1 MRITDLQTVVVDFYR
16 TNLVF
21 VLVRTDEGLTG
32 VAEATLEGQEAAVQ
46 GALAIVRDAVRGKDP
61 SRISSIVYDLNRDG
75 YWRGGPVTMTA
86 LSALET
92 ALWDLKARA
101 LGVPVFELLG
111 GRTRDRVR
119 AYANGWF
126 SGASRPEDFADAA
139 VATVAQGFRGLK
151 WDPFEAADLTVT
163 AGDLR
168 RMLEPV
174 AAVREAVG
182 DDVDLFIEG
191 HGRFDVPTAI
201 RVAREL
207 EQYRPVFFEE
217 PCPPDGIDALI
228 EIRSKSP
235 IPIAAGERWFGR
247 HAFVPVLA
255 RGGVDYIQPDVT
267 HAGGISEMTFLSTL
281 AAAHYV
287 PFAPHNPSGPLSTA
301 ATLQLAAA
309 LPNFRYLEIMAVDV
323 PWRSDISDE
332 HLVLTPEGDVMIPER
347 PGLGIELD
355 LDAIA
360 DHPYVPHP
368 MRIFS
373 DSVADIRPADARSY
387 FHSPEDARAPEQ
399 DAAHRAATGAATDAA
414 ADAAADAERIA

>member
-1 MRITDLQTVVVDFYR
+1 MRITALETVVVDFYR

-21 VLVRTDEGLTG
+21 LILNTDEGLTG
-32 VAEATLEGQEAAVQ
+32 VAEATLEGQEHAVR
-46 GALAIVRDAVRGKDP
+46 GAIAVLAEAVRGKDP
-61 SRISSIVYDLNRDG
+61 LRISQTIYEANRDA

-86 LSALET
+86 LSALEM
-92 ALWDLKARA
+92 AMWDVSSRA
-101 LGVPVFELLG
+101 LEVPVHRMLG
-111 GRTRDRVR
+111 GQVRDRVR

-126 SGASRPEDFADAA
+126 SGARTPEDFAAAA
-139 VATVAQGFRGLK
+139 VATVEQGFRGLK
-151 WDPFEAADLTVT
+151 WDPFEAADLQVT
-163 AGDLR
+163 PRDLR
-168 RMLEPV
+168 RLLEPV

-182 DDVDLFIEG
+182 DDIELFIEG

-207 EQYRPVFFEE
+207 ERFQPVFFEE
-217 PCPPDGIDALI
+217 PSPPEGIDALI

-235 IPIAAGERWFGR
+235 VAIAAGERWFGR

-255 RGGVDYIQPDVT
+255 RNAVDFVQPDIT
-267 HAGGISEMTFLSTL
+267 HSGGFLELSFISTL

-332 HLVLTPEGDVMIPER
+332 ALVLTPDGDVMIPSGA
-347 PGLGIELD
+347 GLGIELD
-355 LDAIA
+355 FDAIA
-360 DHPYVPHP
+360 EHPYSPHP
-368 MRIFS
+368 MRLFS
-373 DSVADIRPADARSY
+373 DTVADIRPPDARSY
-387 FHSPEDARAPEQ
+387 FNLVP
-399 DAAHRAATGAATDAA
+399 ATVP
-414 ADAAADAERIA
+414 

>member
-1 MRITDLQTVVVDFYR
+1 MKITDVETLVVDFYR
-16 TNLVF
+16 TNLLF
-21 VLVRTDEGLTG
+21 VRVHTDEGLVG
-32 VAEATLEGQEAAVQ
+32 VAEATLEGQEHAVQ
-46 GALAIVRDAVRGKDP
+46 GAVRVVADAVRGRDP
-61 SRISSIVYDLNRDG
+61 RQISRIVYELNRDG

-86 LSALET
+86 LSAIET

-101 LGVPVFELLG
+101 FDVPVYELLG
-111 GRTRDRVR
+111 GRCRDRVR

-126 SGASRPEDFADAA
+126 SGARTPEQFAEAA

-151 WDPFEAADLTVT
+151 WDPFEASDLTLT

-174 AAVREAVG
+174 AAVRAAVG

-207 EQYRPVFFEE
+207 EQFQPVFFEE
-217 PCPPDGIDALI
+217 PSPPDGIEALA

-235 IPIAAGERWFGR
+235 VAIAAGERWFGR

-255 RGGVDYIQPDVT
+255 RGAVDYIQPDVT
-267 HAGGISEMTFLSTL
+267 HAGGMSELSFLSTL
-281 AAAHYV
+281 AAAYYV

-301 ATLQLAAA
+301 ATLQLGAA

-323 PWRSDISDE
+323 PWRSDISNE
-332 HLVLTPEGDVMIPER
+332 HLVLTAEGDVMIPER
-347 PGLGIELD
+347 PGLGIDLD

-360 DHPYVPHP
+360 EHPYQPHP
-368 MRIFS
+368 MRLFS
-373 DSVADIRPADARSY
+373 DAVADIRPEGARSY
-387 FHSPEDARAPEQ
+387 FHEPEP
-399 DAAHRAATGAATDAA
+399 AATLHRRPEALVT
-414 ADAAADAERIA
+414 R

>member
-1 MRITDLQTVVVDFYR
+1 MSPMKIIDLDTVVVDFYR

-21 VLVRTDEGLTG
+21 VILRTDEGATG
-32 VAEATLEGQEAAVQ
+32 IAEATLEGQEHAVR
-46 GALAIVRDAVRGKDP
+46 GAVRVLADAVRGRDP
-61 SRISSIVYDLNRDG
+61 GPISRLVYEAKRDA

-86 LSALET
+86 LSAFET
-92 ALWDLKARA
+92 ALWDLKART
-101 LGVPVFELLG
+101 LGVPVHELLG
-111 GRTRDRVR
+111 GRFRDRVR

-126 SGASRPEDFADAA
+126 SGARTPEDFAAA
-139 VATVAQGFRGLK
+139 ARATVAQGFRGLK
-151 WDPFEAADLTVT
+151 WDPFEAADLTVET
-163 AGDLR
+163 RDLG

-174 AAVREAVG
+174 AAVRDAVG

-191 HGRFDVPTAI
+191 HGRFDVPTAV

-217 PCPPDGIDALI
+217 PCPPDGVDALI
-228 EIRSKSP
+228 EVRSKSP
-235 IPIAAGERWFGR
+235 VPIAAGERWFGR
-247 HAFVPVLA
+247 ETFVPVLTRSA
-255 RGGVDYIQPDVT
+255 IDYVQPDVT
-267 HAGGISEMTFLSTL
+267 HAGGLMELSFISTL
-281 AAAHYV
+281 AAQQYI

-323 PWRSDISDE
+323 PWRADISNE
-332 HLVLTPEGDVMIPER
+332 ALVLTEDGDVLIPDG

-360 DHPYVPHP
+360 EHPYSPHP

-373 DSVADIRPADARSY
+373 DAVADIRPADARSY
-387 FHSPEDARAPEQ
+387 FHAPQRGE
-399 DAAHRAATGAATDAA
+399 AVA
-414 ADAAADAERIA
+414 

>member
-1 MRITDLQTVVVDFYR
+1 MRITGLDTVVVDFYR

-21 VLVRTDEGLTG
+21 VLLHTDEGLTG
-32 VAEATLEGQEAAVQ
+32 VAEATLEGQEHAIRGAV
-46 GALAIVRDAVRGKDP
+46 AVLSDAVRGKDP
-61 SRISSIVYDLNRDG
+61 SRISRLVYELNRDG

-86 LSALET
+86 LSAVET
-92 ALWDLKARA
+92 ALWDLKGKQ
-101 LGVPVFELLG
+101 LGVPVAELLG
-111 GRTRDRVR
+111 GAFRDRIR

-126 SGASRPEDFADAA
+126 SGATEPEDFAAAA

-151 WDPFEAADLTVT
+151 WDPFEAADLTVG
-163 AGDLR
+163 AADLQ

-174 AAVREAVG
+174 AAVRAAVG
-182 DDVDLFIEG
+182 DDVDIFIEG

-207 EQYRPVFFEE
+207 ERFHPVFFEE
-217 PCPPDGIDALI
+217 PCPPDGIDALV

-235 IPIAAGERWFGR
+235 VPIAAGERWFGR
-247 HAFVPVLA
+247 SAFVPVLA
-255 RGGVDYIQPDVT
+255 RGAVDYIQPDVT
-267 HAGGISEMTFLSTL
+267 HAGGMSELSFLSTL
-281 AAAHYV
+281 AAHHYI

-301 ATLQLAAA
+301 ATLQLAGT

-332 HLVLTPEGDVMIPER
+332 HLVLVDGDVLIPQR

-360 DHPYVPHP
+360 EHPFSPHP
-368 MRIFS
+368 MRIFT
-373 DSVADIRPADARSY
+373 DAVADIRPADARSY
-387 FHSPEDARAPEQ
+387 FHPTERSPLE
-399 DAAHRAATGAATDAA
+399 
-414 ADAAADAERIA
+414 ERIA

>member
-1 MRITDLQTVVVDFYR
+1 MKVTGLETVVVDFYR
-16 TNLVF
+16 TNLIF
-21 VLVRTDEGLTG
+21 VLLHTDEGLTG
-32 VAEATLEGQEAAVQ
+32 VAEATLEGQEH
-46 GALAIVRDAVRGKDP
+46 AVRGAVSLLTDAVIGRDP
-61 SRISSIVYDLNRDG
+61 SQITRIVYELNRDA

-86 LSALET
+86 LSAVET
-92 ALWDLKARA
+92 ALWDIKARS
-101 LGVPVFELLG
+101 LGVSVAELLG
-111 GRTRDRVR
+111 GRFRDRVR

-126 SGASRPEDFADAA
+126 SAAKTPEDFAEAA
-139 VATVAQGFRGLK
+139 VATVKQGFRGLK
-151 WDPFEAADLTVT
+151 WDPFEAADLTVET
-163 AGDLR
+163 KDLR

-207 EQYRPVFFEE
+207 EQFSPIFFEE

-235 IPIAAGERWFGR
+235 VPIAAGERWFGR
-247 HAFVPVLA
+247 SAFVPALT
-255 RGGVDYIQPDVT
+255 RGAVDYVQPDVT
-267 HAGGISEMTFLSTL
+267 HAGGLSELSFISTL
-281 AAAHYV
+281 AAQQYI

-323 PWRSDISDE
+323 PWRKEISDE
-332 HLVLTPEGDVMIPER
+332 ALVLTPEGDIMIPDA

-355 LDAIA
+355 LEAIA
-360 DHPYVPHP
+360 EHPFTPHP
-368 MRIFS
+368 MRLFT
-373 DSVADIRPADARSY
+373 DAVADIRPDDATSY
-387 FHSPEDARAPEQ
+387 FRGVASEE
-399 DAAHRAATGAATDAA
+399 AA
-414 ADAAADAERIA
+414 E